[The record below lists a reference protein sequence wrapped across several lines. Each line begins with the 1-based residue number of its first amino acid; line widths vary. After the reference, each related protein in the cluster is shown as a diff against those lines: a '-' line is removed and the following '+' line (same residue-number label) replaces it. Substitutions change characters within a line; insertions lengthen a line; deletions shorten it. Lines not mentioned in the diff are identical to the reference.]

1 MKNLLLLSI
10 VLIIF
15 YFFNSTGKKEI
26 IRNNQVYKKEI
37 IKNNQVNKKQLIVE
51 EKTEKKEIIKIDSKY
66 GIKEEIVEYR
76 TTNYDSRLLPNP
88 DSNSELR
95 RVPPNT
101 KLKVIEKR
109 RVQQGRMS
117 NNWYKVSYKGNIGWI
132 SGWNMKEQEE
142 LIVTSVEEM
151 NINYID
157 KIGPFPK
164 NDPVT
169 GKISEVVDWL
179 KENSHDYNSIK
190 YVQWYKPFVLNNS
203 WICRVQ
209 YKGKNLF
216 GDIVF
221 EDKLFKIDNNKV
233 IDVTN
238 YSD

>member
-1 MKNLLLLSI
+1 MIPFEK
-10 VLIIF
+10 VKQII
-15 YFFNSTGKKEI
+15 STYETLEKE
-26 IRNNQVYKKEI
+26 
-37 IKNNQVNKKQLIVE
+37 LA
-51 EKTEKKEIIKIDSKY
+51 S
-66 GIKEEIVEYR
+66 
-76 TTNYDSRLLPNP
+76 
-88 DSNSELR
+88 
-95 RVPPNT
+95 
-101 KLKVIEKR
+101 
-109 RVQQGRMS
+109 
-117 NNWYKVSYKGNIGWI
+117 GNIDKKDFVKK
-132 SGWNMKEQEE
+132 SKEYSSIREVIGQARNYLGFEKEKEE

-157 KIGPFPK
+157 KIGPIPK

-169 GKISEVVDWL
+169 GKISEVVNWL

-209 YKGKNLF
+209 YKGKNLS
-216 GDIVF
+216 GNIVF